1 MTHVILSE
9 SIPGTSV
16 HLIFQLTTEGFA
28 DFDGKS
34 WYPNNKKQGTPP
46 TFNDNTVSNVRAVT
60 KAKVLAAFGGWAQDE
75 EYHLAAESGSM
86 EKLAKGIVDFVD
98 KYQL

>member
-9 SIPGTSV
+9 SWSGFPV
-16 HLIFQLTTEGFA
+16 HLTPQLTTEGFA
-28 DFDGKS
+28 DFDGES
-34 WYPNNKKQGTPP
+34 WYPNNKEKGSPP
-46 TFNDNTVSNVRAVT
+46 IFNANTVSNVRGVT

-86 EKLAKGIVDFVD
+86 EKLAKGIIDFVD
-98 KYQL
+98 KYDL